1 MQPPGRDSISSNGPV
16 RYSGHGRDVVRGRPT
31 MPPSG
36 GWSGSDARGDGDGL
50 SRSRRY
56 AACARSI
63 AIVARVAHT
72 ARRVVRK
79 ALGSSVGQR
88 RPMPPPKADHAGCG
102 RARFRASCGGRPT
115 PESTLERSYAL
126 LLAHRGV
133 EALAMVDVD
142 TNADTNP
149 AHKNMLRPPTQS
161 QYLNLKTT
169 LCEGLRRLHS
179 SPPFR
184 TVVSGVFDLLLH
196 GRARHP
202 FGRLASADSNGRL
215 RRRFPSYTDGELKL
229 CQLPN
234 Q

>member
-1 MQPPGRDSISSNGPV
+1 
-16 RYSGHGRDVVRGRPT
+16 

-169 LCEGLRRLHS
+169 LCDGLRRLHS
-179 SPPFR
+179 SPPSAPLYRGCLTCYFMAEP
-184 TVVSGVFDLLLH
+184 VIL
-196 GRARHP
+196 
-202 FGRLASADSNGRL
+202 SADSHLQTATGGSAAA
-215 RRRFPSYTDGELKL
+215 FPVTQTENSSYVNFQTSRVTPLE
-229 CQLPN
+229 
-234 Q
+234 